1 MFVAEEVSRNCESVG
16 SPWKQLGAWKQLG
29 GLLHLNPPMSFAW
42 GRYKVWPP
50 NFLRVKFVQNATTNF
65 SMCQSLSKFDRSVF
79 MSVGLRK
86 FMQIYF
92 SLVFLIHGQWA
103 FNTML
108 SRDAFRVSTHTHLSS
123 QWQYVAV
130 CDSLWQIVDHK
141 YLVFKAVC
149 GSLWQSMISAVLH
162 ASLMPF

>member
-1 MFVAEEVSRNCESVG
+1 
-16 SPWKQLGAWKQLG
+16 
-29 GLLHLNPPMSFAW
+29 
-42 GRYKVWPP
+42 
-50 NFLRVKFVQNATTNF
+50 
-65 SMCQSLSKFDRSVF
+65 

-149 GSLWQSMISAVLH
+149 GSL
-162 ASLMPF
+162 